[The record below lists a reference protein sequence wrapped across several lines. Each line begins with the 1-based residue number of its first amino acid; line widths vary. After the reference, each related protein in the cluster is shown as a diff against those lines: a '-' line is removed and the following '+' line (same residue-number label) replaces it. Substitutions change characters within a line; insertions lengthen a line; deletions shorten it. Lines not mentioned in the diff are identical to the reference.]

1 MTIRAIFFDIGGIFF
16 NESDRAPVKAW
27 EKRLDLQAG
36 QLVEIVLDNSIAK
49 QATLGNATVE
59 EIWNEVAKQLS
70 LSKSEIQQLKI
81 DMWSGWIWDTNL
93 LSDIRILKSNYKLG
107 TISDAWPGAREGM
120 IEYINNGI
128 FDVSV
133 FSYEEGL
140 EKPDPQIFH
149 RALSRLE
156 VIPQEAIFLDDKL
169 KNIQGAQA
177 IGMAGVHVIDP
188 KKQVREI
195 INILSKGG
203 SVREY

>member
-36 QLVEIVLDNSIAK
+36 QLVEIVLNNSIAK

-188 KKQVREI
+188 KKQVREV
-195 INILSKGG
+195 INILSKGS

>member
-27 EKRLDLQAG
+27 EKRLDLQTG
-36 QLVEIVLDNSIAK
+36 QLYEIVLDNSIAK

-59 EIWNEVAKQLS
+59 EIWNEVAEQLS
-70 LSKSEIQQLKI
+70 LSKFEIQQLKM

-188 KKQVREI
+188 KKQVREV

>member
-1 MTIRAIFFDIGGIFF
+1 MTIRVIFFDIGGIFF
-16 NESDRAPVKAW
+16 NESDPEPVKVW

-36 QLVEIVLDNSIAK
+36 QLREIILDNSIAK

-70 LSKSEIQQLKI
+70 LSKSEIQQLKM

-188 KKQVREI
+188 KKQVREV

>member
-1 MTIRAIFFDIGGIFF
+1 
-16 NESDRAPVKAW
+16 
-27 EKRLDLQAG
+27 
-36 QLVEIVLDNSIAK
+36 
-49 QATLGNATVE
+49 
-59 EIWNEVAKQLS
+59 
-70 LSKSEIQQLKI
+70 
-81 DMWSGWIWDTNL
+81 MWSGWIWDTNL

-169 KNIQGAQA
+169 KNIQGARV
-177 IGMAGVHVIDP
+177 IGMAGVYVIDP

-203 SVREY
+203 SAREY

>member
-36 QLVEIVLDNSIAK
+36 QLLEIVLNNSIAK

-81 DMWSGWIWDTNL
+81 DLWSGWIWDTNL
-93 LSDIRILKSNYKLG
+93 LSGIRVLKSNYKLG

-149 RALSRLE
+149 RTLSRLE
-156 VIPQEAIFLDDKL
+156 VIPQEVIFLDDKL

-177 IGMAGVHVIDP
+177 IGMVGVHIIDP

-203 SVREY
+203 SVCEY

>member
-16 NESDRAPVKAW
+16 NESNRAPVKAW

-36 QLVEIVLDNSIAK
+36 QLYEIVLDNSIAK

-81 DMWSGWIWDTNL
+81 DMWSGWMWDTNL

-140 EKPDPQIFH
+140 EKPDPQIFR